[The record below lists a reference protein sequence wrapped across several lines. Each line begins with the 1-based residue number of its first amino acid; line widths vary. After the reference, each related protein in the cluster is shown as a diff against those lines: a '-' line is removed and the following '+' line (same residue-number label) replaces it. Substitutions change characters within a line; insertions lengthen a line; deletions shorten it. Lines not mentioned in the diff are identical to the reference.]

1 MSYTIDVYRNEAPAQ
16 KDIIS
21 LSTFVTLFP
30 QLVAG
35 PIVRYQTIEKELKFR
50 KFNFSDFSNGV
61 KRFTIGL
68 LKKY

>member
-35 PIVRYQTIEKELKFR
+35 PIVRYSDISYDFAIFHHPLHYTTIWIVLGDLVR
-50 KFNFSDFSNGV
+50 K
-61 KRFTIGL
+61 
-68 LKKY
+68 